1 MKLFVQRDKEFRSAL
16 YDIMGFYPHDVELY
30 RIAFA
35 HKSQEYKSKKTGD
48 RPLNNERLE
57 FLGDAV
63 LETVVSDI
71 VYHHFKNKREGFLT
85 NTRSKI
91 VSRES
96 LGKLAKD
103 LGIDRLIQ
111 SHTNSR
117 AHNSFLAGNAFE
129 ALMGAIYLDR
139 GFDYAFRFIEMR
151 IMGSVLDLEGVAH
164 KEVNF
169 KSKLLE
175 WSQKNRI
182 RIEFKDKQTSNSGS
196 TPSFFTTIIL
206 EGLFAGDG
214 KGFSKKEAHQ
224 NASKDALTRM
234 RREPK
239 FIDDIFSSKEKR
251 TAMEAD
257 PCFVL
262 PVIDEIEADLARE
275 TEKKEAQDKR
285 EAKPKREPKAKKEQ
299 QSKKEQPKK
308 EQPKKESKT
317 AQPKAKQEPAQPEEK
332 PAKSET
338 KPAKTEIKQEKAESK
353 QEKSER
359 KQEKAETKREQPKS
373 KPQSEPKAQ
382 AAKEETAE
390 QVVAKAEPIVLP
402 IALEEIFDEEV
413 PAAEAEVAAAPAPAD
428 VPAEE
433 EQISA
438 EVEQTAAEAEQP
450 SVATEQAPSAPAA
463 EPVAE
468 VAAPAEEAPAAPA
481 EASAAP
487 AAEEEAPAQAA
498 ATKKP
503 RRRGKRQNAAGF
515 TNTDIIPAETSH
527 RADKAAKKV
536 EEARKEK
543 ARKVA
548 KKTARAAAKG
558 IEDIDAAQ
566 PTTDAAPAAEASSA
580 ASTEKAAGKSGA
592 KPRRKAKPTAKAA
605 PAEKPAAEAP
615 AKKPRRRRK
624 TKAELPSETPNPE
637 RESTIS
643 AAEEA
648 AYKQTDTE

>member
-1 MKLFVQRDKEFRSAL
+1 MKLLVQRDKEFRSAL
-16 YDIMGFYPHDVELY
+16 YDIMGFYPHNVELY

-111 SHTNSR
+111 SHTNSK

-139 GFDYAFRFIEMR
+139 GFDYAFRFIELR
-151 IMGSVLDLEGVAH
+151 IMGTVLDLEGVAQ

-182 RIEFKDKQTSNSGS
+182 RIDFKDKQQAASSSS
-196 TPSFFTTIIL
+196 TPTFFTTIIL

-239 FIDDIFSSKEKR
+239 FIDEIFTSKEKR

-275 TEKKEAQDKR
+275 AEDKAKARKEQPKNEAKKQAAKAESKKEQQKP
-285 EAKPKREPKAKKEQ
+285 EAKKEQPKADVKKEQPKAEAKKEQ
-299 QSKKEQPKK
+299 QAKKEYKKEQPKK
-308 EQPKKESKT
+308 E
-317 AQPKAKQEPAQPEEK
+317 K
-332 PAKSET
+332 PAAQQPVENEAA
-338 KPAKTEIKQEKAESK
+338 PE
-353 QEKSER
+353 
-359 KQEKAETKREQPKS
+359 AETKNE
-373 KPQSEPKAQ
+373 
-382 AAKEETAE
+382 AAEAIG
-390 QVVAKAEPIVLP
+390 PIVIP
-402 IALEEIFDEEV
+402 IAFEDIIEPTDDSSATPAPAIETSVAEEPAAVEAPAAEEITPAAVAPTEKAVADEV
-413 PAAEAEVAAAPAPAD
+413 PAAETPAVESAA
-428 VPAEE
+428 
-433 EQISA
+433 S
-438 EVEQTAAEAEQP
+438 
-450 SVATEQAPSAPAA
+450 
-463 EPVAE
+463 
-468 VAAPAEEAPAAPA
+468 EAPTP
-481 EASAAP
+481 S
-487 AAEEEAPAQAA
+487 
-498 ATKKP
+498 KKP

-515 TNTDIIPAETSH
+515 TNTETIPAETSH
-527 RADKAAKKV
+527 RADKAAKKI
-536 EEARKEK
+536 EEAKKEK
-543 ARKVA
+543 ARRNA
-548 KKTARAAAKG
+548 KKSARAAAKG
-558 IEDIDAAQ
+558 IEDIAHEQAESTTTDNAAAPTTDNIDAPQGAKGRKRNNAKKPAAAATASGAEATPAAPEAAAQ
-566 PTTDAAPAAEASSA
+566 PA
-580 ASTEKAAGKSGA
+580 
-592 KPRRKAKPTAKAA
+592 
-605 PAEKPAAEAP
+605 

-637 RESTIS
+637 REQAIT
-643 AAEEA
+643 AAENA
-648 AYKQTDTE
+648 AYQQSNSEE

>member
-1 MKLFVQRDKEFRSAL
+1 MSNLFDRMKLLVQRDKEFRSAL
-16 YDIMGFYPHDVELY
+16 YDIMGFYPHNVELY

-111 SHTNSR
+111 SHTNSK

-139 GFDYAFRFIEMR
+139 GFDYAFRFIEHR

-182 RIEFKDKQTSNSGS
+182 HIDFKDKQTSNGSGS
-196 TPSFFTTIIL
+196 TPSFSTTIIL

-224 NASKDALTRM
+224 NASKDALMRM

-275 TEKKEAQDKR
+275 AELKEKQ
-285 EAKPKREPKAKKEQ
+285 AKHEPNK
-299 QSKKEQPKK
+299 SKKEQPKK
-308 EQPKKESKT
+308 EQPKKEQPQKEQPKKEQPKKE
-317 AQPKAKQEPAQPEEK
+317 QPKAEK
-332 PAKSET
+332 PEPKVEAT
-338 KPAKTEIKQEKAESK
+338 
-353 QEKSER
+353 
-359 KQEKAETKREQPKS
+359 AETVVEAPIKI
-373 KPQSEPKAQ
+373 EP
-382 AAKEETAE
+382 
-390 QVVAKAEPIVLP
+390 VVVPISM
-402 IALEEIFDEEV
+402 EEIFDEPIAEAKPEPAPAEVSV
-413 PAAEAEVAAAPAPAD
+413 PAAELAP
-428 VPAEE
+428 
-433 EQISA
+433 
-438 EVEQTAAEAEQP
+438 VE
-450 SVATEQAPSAPAA
+450 
-463 EPVAE
+463 E
-468 VAAPAEEAPAAPA
+468 VAAPAEEATASAEETPAPVADSTPA
-481 EASAAP
+481 EVSVPAEETASAAAP
-487 AAEEEAPAQAA
+487 AADH
-498 ATKKP
+498 TKKP

-515 TNTDIIPAETSH
+515 TNTEIIPAETSH
-527 RADKAAKKV
+527 RAEKAAKKV
-536 EEARKEK
+536 EEAKKEK
-543 ARKVA
+543 ARKIA
-548 KKTARAAAKG
+548 KKTAKAAAKG
-558 IEDIDAAQ
+558 IVDEAPAATPAQ
-566 PTTDAAPAAEASSA
+566 APAAESAQQSAEAKPAKAKQNKKSKAPKPQQAAKGNADA
-580 ASTEKAAGKSGA
+580 ASAEAPAEAPAAKPA
-592 KPRRKAKPTAKAA
+592 RKPRRK
-605 PAEKPAAEAP
+605 
-615 AKKPRRRRK
+615 K

-637 RESTIS
+637 RERAIAT
-643 AAEEA
+643 AEEA
-648 AYKQTDTE
+648 AYRQSNNEE

>member
-1 MKLFVQRDKEFRSAL
+1 MKLLVQRDKEFRSAL
-16 YDIMGFYPHDVELY
+16 YDIMGFYPHNVELY

-111 SHTNSR
+111 SHTNSK

-139 GFDYAFRFIEMR
+139 GFDYAFRFIELR

-182 RIEFKDKQTSNSGS
+182 RIDFKDKQQAASSSS
-196 TPSFFTTIIL
+196 TPTFFTTIVL

-239 FIDDIFSSKEKR
+239 FIDEIFTSKEKR

-275 TEKKEAQDKR
+275 AEEKANGRKEQSKKESKKQQLKK
-285 EAKPKREPKAKKEQ
+285 EAKKEQ
-299 QSKKEQPKK
+299 QPKAESKKEQPKQ
-308 EQPKKESKT
+308 QPKKEKV
-317 AQPKAKQEPAQPEEK
+317 KQEK
-332 PAKSET
+332 PADQQPVEKLKVE
-338 KPAKTEIKQEKAESK
+338 PVEKTEAKPVEKQKAE
-353 QEKSER
+353 
-359 KQEKAETKREQPKS
+359 A
-373 KPQSEPKAQ
+373 QSEVP
-382 AAKEETAE
+382 ET
-390 QVVAKAEPIVLP
+390 VAPIVIP
-402 IALEEIFDEEV
+402 IALEDILETTD
-413 PAAEAEVAAAPAPAD
+413 D
-428 VPAEE
+428 NT
-433 EQISA
+433 SA
-438 EVEQTAAEAEQP
+438 V
-450 SVATEQAPSAPAA
+450 QAPEA
-463 EPVAE
+463 PVAE
-468 VAAPAEEAPAAPA
+468 ETPAEAAPAAPVVEEVADEEPKAGNTPEAPIVAEDAPTTAEVPAEDAPVA
-481 EASAAP
+481 EAAEAAAAP
-487 AAEEEAPAQAA
+487 S
-498 ATKKP
+498 KKP

-515 TNTDIIPAETSH
+515 TNTDTIPAETSH
-527 RADKAAKKV
+527 RAEKAAKKV
-536 EEARKEK
+536 EEAKKEK
-543 ARKVA
+543 ARRNA
-548 KKTARAAAKG
+548 KKSARAAAKG
-558 IEDIDAAQ
+558 IEDV
-566 PTTDAAPAAEASSA
+566 APELNDNASSGSTATNDADQATAPQA
-580 ASTEKAAGKSGA
+580 AKGKKRGNAKKSGA
-592 KPRRKAKPTAKAA
+592 ATQVTADTTPQPAPEAA
-605 PAEKPAAEAP
+605 SQPA

-637 RESTIS
+637 REQAIT
-643 AAEEA
+643 AAENA
-648 AYKQTDTE
+648 AYQQSNTED

>member
-1 MKLFVQRDKEFRSAL
+1 MTNLFDRMKLFVQRDKEFRSAL
-16 YDIMGFYPHDVELY
+16 YDIMGFFPHNVELY

-111 SHTNSR
+111 SHTNSK

-139 GFDYAFRFIEMR
+139 GFDYAFRFIEHR
-151 IMGSVLDLEGVAH
+151 IMGSLLDLEGVAH

-182 RIEFKDKQTSNSGS
+182 RMEFKDKQTSNSGNQ
-196 TPSFFTTIIL
+196 PAFATTIIL

-224 NASKDALTRM
+224 NAAKDALTRM

-239 FIDDIFSSKEKR
+239 FIDDVFSSKEKR

-257 PCFVL
+257 PCFTL

-275 TEKKEAQDKR
+275 AEEKTEQSKR
-285 EAKPKREPKAKKEQ
+285 EGRNKREQKPKKAEPKKEQ
-299 QSKKEQPKK
+299 PKTESKKEQPKAEPKK
-308 EQPKKESKT
+308 EQPKTE
-317 AQPKAKQEPAQPEEK
+317 PKK
-332 PAKSET
+332 
-338 KPAKTEIKQEKAESK
+338 
-353 QEKSER
+353 
-359 KQEKAETKREQPKS
+359 EQPKEAV
-373 KPQSEPKAQ
+373 EPAR
-382 AAKEETAE
+382 ET
-390 QVVAKAEPIVLP
+390 VAKAAPVVLP
-402 IALEEIFDEEV
+402 IAFEDIDEEKA
-413 PAAEAEVAAAPAPAD
+413 PIAENPVDEQPREEEKTHVAEVVAEKPEA
-428 VPAEE
+428 VLEPAEV
-433 EQISA
+433 Q
-438 EVEQTAAEAEQP
+438 
-450 SVATEQAPSAPAA
+450 SAPASQDDIA
-463 EPVAE
+463 EAPEAAASDE
-468 VAAPAEEAPAAPA
+468 EAAPAEEAHA
-481 EASAAP
+481 
-487 AAEEEAPAQAA
+487 
-498 ATKKP
+498 KKA
-503 RRRGKRQNAAGF
+503 RRRGRRQNAAGF
-515 TNTDIIPAETSH
+515 TNTATIPAETSH
-527 RADKAAKKV
+527 RAEKAAKKV
-536 EEARKEK
+536 EEAKKEK

-548 KKTARAAAKG
+548 KKTARQAAKG
-558 IEDIDAAQ
+558 IDIDAE
-566 PTTDAAPAAEASSA
+566 P
-580 ASTEKAAGKSGA
+580 
-592 KPRRKAKPTAKAA
+592 A
-605 PAEKPAAEAP
+605 PAEAPVKKQEAPTAGAPADAATAP

-624 TKAELPSETPNPE
+624 TKAELPAETPNPE
-637 RESTIS
+637 RESAIS

-648 AYKQTDTE
+648 AYRQTDTED

>member
-16 YDIMGFYPHDVELY
+16 YDIMGFYPHNVELY

-35 HKSQEYKSKKTGD
+35 HKSQEYKSKKMGD

-111 SHTNSR
+111 SHTHSK
-117 AHNSFLAGNAFE
+117 AHNSFMAGNAFE

-182 RIEFKDKQTSNSGS
+182 RIEFKDKQTGNSGS

-239 FIDDIFSSKEKR
+239 FIDDVFSSKEKR

-275 TEKKEAQDKR
+275 AETQKEQ
-285 EAKPKREPKAKKEQ
+285 PKRENKREQKPKKEQ
-299 QSKKEQPKK
+299 QPKPEQPKK
-308 EQPKKESKT
+308 EQKPKDEQPKKEQK
-317 AQPKAKQEPAQPEEK
+317 PKD
-332 PAKSET
+332 
-338 KPAKTEIKQEKAESK
+338 ESK
-353 QEKSER
+353 KPESMEG
-359 KQEKAETKREQPKS
+359 KADKK
-373 KPQSEPKAQ
+373 
-382 AAKEETAE
+382 
-390 QVVAKAEPIVLP
+390 KAEPSKKEQQNKAEARKEQQPKVEKPSEPATPIEGAAEPAPEPKTEPKPDEVLPKSPIVVP
-402 IALEEIFDEEV
+402 IALEEIFPEKAEETDDAPKAEDLSAETPSAAEPSTSDPTDEVLIEV
-413 PAAEAEVAAAPAPAD
+413 PAAEEPVIAESPVPAEPAENVVSTETAPTSTEPIIEEPAEMPDAEQSVPAPA
-428 VPAEE
+428 
-433 EQISA
+433 
-438 EVEQTAAEAEQP
+438 
-450 SVATEQAPSAPAA
+450 
-463 EPVAE
+463 
-468 VAAPAEEAPAAPA
+468 
-481 EASAAP
+481 
-487 AAEEEAPAQAA
+487 
-498 ATKKP
+498 KKAH
-503 RRRGKRQNAAGF
+503 RRGKRQNAAGF
-515 TNTDIIPAETSH
+515 TNTDTIPAETSH
-527 RADKAAKKV
+527 RAEKAAKKV
-536 EEARKEK
+536 EEAKKEK
-543 ARKVA
+543 ARKEA
-548 KKTARAAAKG
+548 KKSARKAARG
-558 IEDIDAAQ
+558 IEDAEVSN
-566 PTTDAAPAAEASSA
+566 AAPEMPDSKE
-580 ASTEKAAGKSGA
+580 T
-592 KPRRKAKPTAKAA
+592 
-605 PAEKPAAEAP
+605 AEKPAAKPAQKKRKAKPSADSKPAAATSTAEAEGAAP

-624 TKAELPSETPNPE
+624 NKADLPSEAPNPE
-637 RESTIS
+637 RENAIS

-648 AYKQTDTE
+648 AYRQLDNE

>member
-1 MKLFVQRDKEFRSAL
+1 MSNLFDRMKLFVQRDKEFRSAL
-16 YDIMGFYPHDVELY
+16 YDIMGFYPHNVELY

-111 SHTNSR
+111 SHTNSK

-139 GFDYAFRFIEMR
+139 GFDYAFRFIEHR

-182 RIEFKDKQTSNSGS
+182 RIDFKDKQIDASSSN
-196 TPSFFTTIIL
+196 TPSFSTTIVL

-224 NASKDALTRM
+224 NAAKDALTRM

-262 PVIDEIEADLARE
+262 PVIDEIEAEIARE
-275 TEKKEAQDKR
+275 NDNKSRRKEQQ
-285 EAKPKREPKAKKEQ
+285 KKEQ
-299 QSKKEQPKK
+299 PAKPEAKKDQPKK
-308 EQPKKESKT
+308 EQPAKKDKEKAKKEQPPKEQPKEQPAPAKPEPKKEQSKEQPAKPEPKKEQSKEQQAKEQPKEQAAKTEPIAPIVIPIAFEDILNDTPADESPAQST
-317 AQPKAKQEPAQPEEK
+317 AIPAAPTANEIAAETVAPTADQYEAATKQPEAAAEQPKAVADRH
-332 PAKSET
+332 ET
-338 KPAKTEIKQEKAESK
+338 AA
-353 QEKSER
+353 
-359 KQEKAETKREQPKS
+359 EQPKS
-373 KPQSEPKAQ
+373 V
-382 AAKEETAE
+382 AE
-390 QVVAKAEPIVLP
+390 QPEAVAKQA
-402 IALEEIFDEEV
+402 EV
-413 PAAEAEVAAAPAPAD
+413 PADDAAPAPAE
-428 VPAEE
+428 P
-433 EQISA
+433 
-438 EVEQTAAEAEQP
+438 TAA
-450 SVATEQAPSAPAA
+450 
-463 EPVAE
+463 
-468 VAAPAEEAPAAPA
+468 
-481 EASAAP
+481 
-487 AAEEEAPAQAA
+487 
-498 ATKKP
+498 KKP
-503 RRRGKRQNAAGF
+503 RRRGRRQNAAGF

-527 RADKAAKKV
+527 RAEKAAKKV
-536 EEARKEK
+536 EEAKKEK
-543 ARKVA
+543 ARKQA
-548 KKTARAAAKG
+548 KKSARKAAKG
-558 IEDIDAAQ
+558 IDDIVDG
-566 PTTDAAPAAEASSA
+566 AAPAASTENAAAADAPKA
-580 ASTEKAAGKSGA
+580 ASN
-592 KPRRKAKPTAKAA
+592 RKKQSKGN
-605 PAEKPAAEAP
+605 AEKPAADDAAKQEKPA

-637 RESTIS
+637 REQAIA
-643 AAEEA
+643 AAEAA
-648 AYKQTDTE
+648 AYQQPNED

>member
-35 HKSQEYKSKKTGD
+35 HKSQEYKSKRTGD

-111 SHTNSR
+111 SHTNSK

-139 GFDYAFRFIEMR
+139 GFDYAFRFIEHR

-182 RIEFKDKQTSNSGS
+182 RIDFKDKQTSNGSGNA
-196 TPSFFTTIIL
+196 PSFFTTIVL

-239 FIDDIFSSKEKR
+239 FIDEIFTSKEKR

-262 PVIDEIEADLARE
+262 PVIDEIEAEIARE
-275 TEKKEAQDKR
+275 TERGNERKADRRAEQ
-285 EAKPKREPKAKKEQ
+285 PKREQKPKSEP
-299 QSKKEQPKK
+299 KKEQPKK
-308 EQPKKESKT
+308 EQPKAE
-317 AQPKAKQEPAQPEEK
+317 PKK
-332 PAKSET
+332 
-338 KPAKTEIKQEKAESK
+338 
-353 QEKSER
+353 
-359 KQEKAETKREQPKS
+359 EQPK
-373 KPQSEPKAQ
+373 K
-382 AAKEETAE
+382 
-390 QVVAKAEPIVLP
+390 
-402 IALEEIFDEEV
+402 D
-413 PAAEAEVAAAPAPAD
+413 
-428 VPAEE
+428 
-433 EQISA
+433 
-438 EVEQTAAEAEQP
+438 QP
-450 SVATEQAPSAPAA
+450 SA
-463 EPVAE
+463 
-468 VAAPAEEAPAAPA
+468 
-481 EASAAP
+481 
-487 AAEEEAPAQAA
+487 
-498 ATKKP
+498 
-503 RRRGKRQNAAGF
+503 
-515 TNTDIIPAETSH
+515 
-527 RADKAAKKV
+527 
-536 EEARKEK
+536 
-543 ARKVA
+543 
-548 KKTARAAAKG
+548 
-558 IEDIDAAQ
+558 
-566 PTTDAAPAAEASSA
+566 
-580 ASTEKAAGKSGA
+580 
-592 KPRRKAKPTAKAA
+592 
-605 PAEKPAAEAP
+605 
-615 AKKPRRRRK
+615 
-624 TKAELPSETPNPE
+624 
-637 RESTIS
+637 
-643 AAEEA
+643 
-648 AYKQTDTE
+648 

>member
-1 MKLFVQRDKEFRSAL
+1 MSNLFDRMKLLVQRDKEFRSAL
-16 YDIMGFYPHDVELY
+16 YDIMGFYPHNVELY

-111 SHTNSR
+111 SHTNSK

-139 GFDYAFRFIEMR
+139 GFDYAFRFIELR

-182 RIEFKDKQTSNSGS
+182 RIDFKDKQQSASSSS
-196 TPSFFTTIIL
+196 TPTFFTTIIL

-239 FIDDIFSSKEKR
+239 FIDDIFTSKEKR

-275 TEKKEAQDKR
+275 AEDKAKAQKEKQKKQQSKPEQKKSEAKQETPKKEA
-285 EAKPKREPKAKKEQ
+285 
-299 QSKKEQPKK
+299 KKEQPKK
-308 EQPKKESKT
+308 EQSQEQVKKQESKK
-317 AQPKAKQEPAQPEEK
+317 AQTQQDKPIAQQPIEIQEEQHPQPESN
-332 PAKSET
+332 ASENIG
-338 KPAKTEIKQEKAESK
+338 PIVIPIAFEDIL
-353 QEKSER
+353 
-359 KQEKAETKREQPKS
+359 ETSDSNGNGTIGVSGIPS
-373 KPQSEPKAQ
+373 I
-382 AAKEETAE
+382 EETSSSQSTLRE
-390 QVVAKAEPIVLP
+390 TT
-402 IALEEIFDEEV
+402 
-413 PAAEAEVAAAPAPAD
+413 PAAESP
-428 VPAEE
+428 
-433 EQISA
+433 
-438 EVEQTAAEAEQP
+438 TAEAP
-450 SVATEQAPSAPAA
+450 TEADTTTAEGSAPAI
-463 EPVAE
+463 
-468 VAAPAEEAPAAPA
+468 EEAPAEA
-481 EASAAP
+481 EKETAAIVDSSSTETP
-487 AAEEEAPAQAA
+487 AAEVTP
-498 ATKKP
+498 TPSKKP

-515 TNTDIIPAETSH
+515 TNTETIPAETSH
-527 RADKAAKKV
+527 RAEKAAKKV
-536 EEARKEK
+536 EDAKKEK
-543 ARKVA
+543 ARRNA
-548 KKTARAAAKG
+548 KASARKAAKN
-558 IEDIDAAQ
+558 ID
-566 PTTDAAPAAEASSA
+566 DAAPEQKENTATGL
-580 ASTEKAAGKSGA
+580 ST
-592 KPRRKAKPTAKAA
+592 TIDTAA
-605 PAEKPAAEAP
+605 PAQGNKGKRCSNAKKSDAPTHDAAEPSTSTTPEAP
-615 AKKPRRRRK
+615 AQPAAKKPRRRRK

-637 RESTIS
+637 REQAIT
-643 AAEEA
+643 AAENA
-648 AYKQTDTE
+648 AYQQSNSEE

>member
-1 MKLFVQRDKEFRSAL
+1 MIECVFVDPHLFQESFFHSFIFSFLHLENMSNLFDRMKLFVQRDKEFRSAL
-16 YDIMGFYPHDVELY
+16 YDIMGFYPHNVEFY

-35 HKSQEYKSKKTGD
+35 HKSHEYKSKKTGD

-71 VYHHFKNKREGFLT
+71 VYHNFKNKREGFLT

-111 SHTNSR
+111 SHTNSK

-139 GFDYAFRFIEMR
+139 GFDYAFRFIEHR
-151 IMGSVLDLEGVAH
+151 IMGTVLDLEGVAH

-182 RIEFKDKQTSNSGS
+182 RIDFKDKQLSNGDSN
-196 TPSFFTTIIL
+196 TPSFSTTIIL

-224 NASKDALTRM
+224 SASKDALLRM

-239 FIDDIFSSKEKR
+239 FIDEVFTSKEKR

-275 TEKKEAQDKR
+275 VAEKSQKAEQRREQRNEKSKQRKERKAL
-285 EAKPKREPKAKKEQ
+285 AKKEQ
-299 QSKKEQPKK
+299 PAAEKPATEKPAAAKPAVPVAEKSQNSAAEKPQSPAPETSKVPAA
-308 EQPKKESKT
+308 ES
-317 AQPKAKQEPAQPEEK
+317 QEVPVAEPVKEEK
-332 PAKSET
+332 PA
-338 KPAKTEIKQEKAESK
+338 AKTEQKKVEQKVVPIAMEMVESDEKKPDFEVVVNTPKGES
-353 QEKSER
+353 QP
-359 KQEKAETKREQPKS
+359 AETDVTPEVQHAKKS
-373 KPQSEPKAQ
+373 
-382 AAKEETAE
+382 
-390 QVVAKAEPIVLP
+390 
-402 IALEEIFDEEV
+402 
-413 PAAEAEVAAAPAPAD
+413 
-428 VPAEE
+428 
-433 EQISA
+433 
-438 EVEQTAAEAEQP
+438 
-450 SVATEQAPSAPAA
+450 
-463 EPVAE
+463 
-468 VAAPAEEAPAAPA
+468 
-481 EASAAP
+481 
-487 AAEEEAPAQAA
+487 
-498 ATKKP
+498 

-515 TNTDIIPAETSH
+515 TNTEIVPAETSH
-527 RADKAAKKV
+527 RAEKAAKKV
-536 EEARKEK
+536 EEAKKEK
-543 ARKVA
+543 ARKNA
-548 KKTARAAAKG
+548 KKTAKAAAKG
-558 IEDIDAAQ
+558 IEPDAVE
-566 PTTDAAPAAEASSA
+566 TPASDSKEVSPAIPKNTKNSE
-580 ASTEKAAGKSGA
+580 
-592 KPRRKAKPTAKAA
+592 KAKPQTAEGAPKAT
-605 PAEKPAAEAP
+605 
-615 AKKPRRRRK
+615 KKPRRRRK
-624 TKAELPSETPNPE
+624 PQSDMPSETPNPE
-637 RESTIS
+637 REQAIS

-648 AYKQTDTE
+648 AYKQSNTEE

>member
-16 YDIMGFYPHDVELY
+16 YDIMGFYPHNVELY

-111 SHTNSR
+111 SHTNSK

-139 GFDYAFRFIEMR
+139 GFDYAFRFIEHR

-182 RIEFKDKQTSNSGS
+182 RIDFKDKQIDASSSN
-196 TPSFFTTIIL
+196 TPSFSTTIVL

-224 NASKDALTRM
+224 NAAKDALTRM

-262 PVIDEIEADLARE
+262 PVIDEIEAEIARE
-275 TEKKEAQDKR
+275 NDNKSRRKEQQ
-285 EAKPKREPKAKKEQ
+285 KKEQ
-299 QSKKEQPKK
+299 PAKPEAKKDQPKK
-308 EQPKKESKT
+308 EQPAKKDKEKAKKEQTPKE
-317 AQPKAKQEPAQPEEK
+317 QPKEQPA
-332 PAKSET
+332 PAKPEAKKEQPKEQPA
-338 KPAKTEIKQEKAESK
+338 KPEPKKEQAKEQQAKEQPKEQAAKTEPIAPIVIPIAFEDILNDTPADKAPSQNTTTPEAPTAN
-353 QEKSER
+353 EVP
-359 KQEKAETKREQPKS
+359 AETEAPTADQHEAATKQHEAAAEQPMAVADQHETAAEQPKS
-373 KPQSEPKAQ
+373 V
-382 AAKEETAE
+382 AE
-390 QVVAKAEPIVLP
+390 QPEAVAKQ
-402 IALEEIFDEEV
+402 
-413 PAAEAEVAAAPAPAD
+413 AEVSADDAAPAPA
-428 VPAEE
+428 E
-433 EQISA
+433 
-438 EVEQTAAEAEQP
+438 
-450 SVATEQAPSAPAA
+450 PAA
-463 EPVAE
+463 A
-468 VAAPAEEAPAAPA
+468 
-481 EASAAP
+481 
-487 AAEEEAPAQAA
+487 
-498 ATKKP
+498 KKP
-503 RRRGKRQNAAGF
+503 RRRGRRQNAAGF

-527 RADKAAKKV
+527 RAEKAAKKV
-536 EEARKEK
+536 EEAKKEK
-543 ARKVA
+543 ARKAA
-548 KKTARAAAKG
+548 KKSARKAAKG
-558 IEDIDAAQ
+558 IDDAEAPAQNAVNNGKNGAENNAAESNAAESNAAEKSAANAPKGASNRKKQPKGNGEKADADDAAKQ
-566 PTTDAAPAAEASSA
+566 
-580 ASTEKAAGKSGA
+580 
-592 KPRRKAKPTAKAA
+592 
-605 PAEKPAAEAP
+605 EKPA

-637 RESTIS
+637 REQAIA
-643 AAEEA
+643 AAEAA
-648 AYKQTDTE
+648 AYQQPNED